1 MLILRR
7 EVEMIC
13 KDSKTKVHY
22 DLKKRNGLDRIVAVP
37 LRSGLGD
44 EPVHAAVSVV
54 GRPAGVA
61 HGLALARGRIRE
73 ADRWLAGCSPCS
85 LPHLFEIWGT
95 QDSDVG
101 HPPIHAVRITYCGG
115 A

>member
-73 ADRWLAGCSPCS
+73 ADRWLAGLFTMFPPTS
-85 LPHLFEIWGT
+85 LR
-95 QDSDVG
+95 DMG
-101 HPPIHAVRITYCGG
+101 HPRFRCGPL